1 MNLINKFSMFEM
13 GKCKINF
20 IMEYYNNADFKMQ
33 VKAHDYGLN
42 RMCLTDKHIITV

>member
-1 MNLINKFSMFEM
+1 MLEM

-20 IMEYYNNADFKMQ
+20 IMEYYNKADFNMQ
-33 VKAHDYGLN
+33 VKAHDHGLN